1 MGKLHSK
8 HAAICKPRESPEGDS
23 FVVNACLAKKGV
35 DDWLVKQKYYC
46 TSSRLGQQDCDH
58 KGNCGL
64 TARVSPTGLFHKAG
78 ALVKKLKALFKFRL
92 LFLSLASF
100 LSSPSAL
107 HFLFPPAGLLCMLCD
122 VYLSPTMLYPLCGP
136 KGPRTCCCSLKGLG
150 ENFGATL

>member
-46 TSSRLGQQDCDH
+46 TSSRLGQQDCHH

-64 TARVSPTGLFHKAG
+64 TARD
-78 ALVKKLKALFKFRL
+78 
-92 LFLSLASF
+92 SLACGEGIIDEHYR
-100 LSSPSAL
+100 LE
-107 HFLFPPAGLLCMLCD
+107 AGLIFFQK
-122 VYLSPTMLYPLCGP
+122 V
-136 KGPRTCCCSLKGLG
+136 
-150 ENFGATL
+150 